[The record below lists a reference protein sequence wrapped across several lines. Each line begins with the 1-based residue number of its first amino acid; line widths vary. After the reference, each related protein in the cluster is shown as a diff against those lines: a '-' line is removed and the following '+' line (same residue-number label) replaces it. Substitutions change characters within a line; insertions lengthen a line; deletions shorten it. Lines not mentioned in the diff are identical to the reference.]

1 MNVSLIDT
9 HCHLDAQ
16 TFHPEIDE
24 VIERATAA
32 GLQRMVTIGTTL
44 ESSQAAIVLA
54 NRYSCVSAVVGIHPN
69 YVQEA
74 DPADWDRITELASHP
89 QVVGVGET
97 GLDKYWD
104 HSPLQQQQDYFE
116 RHMQLSRILGKPFIV
131 HCREAESDVL
141 QMLRLDFQ
149 TGPLNGVMHA
159 FCGDTEMAA
168 ECVAMG
174 MYISFAG
181 MVTFKKNDQM
191 RAVASTIPLERLLIE
206 TDAPYLAP
214 HPNRGKRNEPAWVGL
229 TAQCLAEVHQISL
242 EELSM
247 VTTANARRLFALA
260 ES

>member
-1 MNVSLIDT
+1 MNVSLVDT

-24 VIERATAA
+24 IIERAKTA
-32 GLQRMVTIGTTL
+32 GLQRMVTIGTNL

-74 DPADWDRITELASHP
+74 GPADWESIVQLASHP

-104 HSPLQQQQDYFE
+104 HSPLPLQQDYFE
-116 RHMQLSRILGKPFIV
+116 RHMQLSRTLGKPFIV
-131 HCREAESDVL
+131 HCREAEPDVL
-141 QMLRLDFQ
+141 NLLRQDFHA
-149 TGPLNGVMHA
+149 GPLNGVMHA
-159 FCGDTEMAA
+159 FCGDAEMAA
-168 ECVAMG
+168 ECVEMG

-181 MVTFKKNDQM
+181 MVTFRKNEQM
-191 RAVASTIPLERLLIE
+191 RDVAKSIPLEKLLVE

-214 HPNRGKRNEPAWVGL
+214 HPNRGKRNEPAWVRL
-229 TAQCLAEVHQISL
+229 TAQCLADVHQISL
-242 EELSM
+242 EDLATA
-247 VTTANARRLFALA
+247 TTANAQRLFTLPA
-260 ES
+260 S